1 MNAAPLF
8 DSFMTLFA
16 IGLTLNIGTLM
27 TILVIN
33 PLGERRSTLP
43 RATARQ
49 V

>member
-1 MNAAPLF
+1 MNAEPLF
-8 DSFMTLFA
+8 DTFITLFA
-16 IGLTLNIGTLM
+16 IGLTLNIGTLV

-33 PLGERRSTLP
+33 SLGERRSILP